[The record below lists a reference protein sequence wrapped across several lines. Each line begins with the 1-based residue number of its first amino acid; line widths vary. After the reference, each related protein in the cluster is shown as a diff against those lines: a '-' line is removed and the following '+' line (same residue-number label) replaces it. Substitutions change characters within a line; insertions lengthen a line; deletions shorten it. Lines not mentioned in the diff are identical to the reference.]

1 MLSFQ
6 IVEKPAMILA
16 GVTLENVKSN
26 QECPKLWEKL
36 HKQYNPSKLKE
47 KGIQQAIGI
56 CKTQPD
62 FRFDYSATYQVETSV
77 QAPKGLEMIRIPSA
91 TYAVISVKGP
101 MPSSLQETWR
111 KIIQGF
117 FQENNLKPANSPNL
131 EIYSSQHPQD
141 TDYQMEIWLAIADIT
156 NNSKT
161 NLI

>member
-36 HKQYNPSKLKE
+36 HKQYNPAKLKE

-62 FRFDYSATYQVETSV
+62 FRFDYSATYRVETSV
-77 QAPKGLEMIRIPSA
+77 QAPKGLEIIRIPSA

-101 MPSSLQETWR
+101 MPSSLQET
-111 KIIQGF
+111 
-117 FQENNLKPANSPNL
+117 
-131 EIYSSQHPQD
+131 
-141 TDYQMEIWLAIADIT
+141 
-156 NNSKT
+156 
-161 NLI
+161 

>member
-77 QAPKGLEMIRIPSA
+77 QAPKGLELLGSQA
-91 TYAVISVKGP
+91 LP
-101 MPSSLQETWR
+101 MQSFL
-111 KIIQGF
+111 
-117 FQENNLKPANSPNL
+117 LKVQCHRVFKKHG
-131 EIYSSQHPQD
+131 E
-141 TDYQMEIWLAIADIT
+141 
-156 NNSKT
+156 K
-161 NLI
+161 

>member
-26 QECPKLWEKL
+26 QE
-36 HKQYNPSKLKE
+36 
-47 KGIQQAIGI
+47 GIQQAIGI

-77 QAPKGLEMIRIPSA
+77 QAPKGLEIIRIPSA

-117 FQENNLKPANSPNL
+117 FKR
-131 EIYSSQHPQD
+131 I
-141 TDYQMEIWLAIADIT
+141 I
-156 NNSKT
+156 
-161 NLI
+161 